1 MMRSAV
7 HEVNIMQ
14 EKQICKKKESITLAP
29 KVQNA
34 ITLDHFLES

>member
-1 MMRSAV
+1 MMRGVV

-14 EKQICKKKESITLAP
+14 EKQICKKESITLAP

-34 ITLDHFLES
+34 ITLDHFLDS